1 MSMLFSVL
9 LLIHFLAFATY
20 IGYLAV
26 LWPTRGAGP
35 RSKAGFIL
43 GITMLLTGI
52 MLVMLKYP
60 DVNYYKVVPKTAV
73 FFAVAGINMRFDKKD
88 LSKTAYYALIGLT
101 LLAGCIAIF
110 H

>member
-1 MSMLFSVL
+1 MLFSVL
-9 LLIHFLAFATY
+9 LLIHFLSFAIY

-35 RSKAGFIL
+35 RGKTGFIL
-43 GITMLLTGI
+43 GIILLLTGI
-52 MLVMLKYP
+52 LLVMLKYP
-60 DVNYYKVVPKTAV
+60 NINYYKIVPKTTI
-73 FFAVAGINMRFDKKD
+73 FLAVAGINGRFGEKD
-88 LSKTAYYALIGLT
+88 LSKRAYYTLIGLT

>member
-1 MSMLFSVL
+1 MKLFSVL

-35 RSKAGFIL
+35 RSKAGLIL
-43 GITMLLTGI
+43 GIILLLTGI
-52 MLVMLKYP
+52 LLVMLKYP
-60 DVNYYKVVPKTAV
+60 NVNYYKIVPKTVIFLVIAV
-73 FFAVAGINMRFDKKD
+73 INILFGQKD
-88 LSKTAYYALIGLT
+88 LPKTTYYALLGLT

>member
-1 MSMLFSVL
+1 MLFSVL

-26 LWPTRGAGP
+26 LWPTRGTGP
-35 RSKAGFIL
+35 RSKTGLIL
-43 GITMLLTGI
+43 GITLLLTGI
-52 MLVMLKYP
+52 FLVMLKYP
-60 DVNYYKVVPKTAV
+60 VVNYYKVVPKTV
-73 FFAVAGINMRFDKKD
+73 IFLSVTIINIRFGEKD
-88 LSKTAYYALIGLT
+88 LSKTAYYALLGLT

>member
-1 MSMLFSVL
+1 MLFSVL

-26 LWPTRGAGP
+26 LWPTRGTGA
-35 RSKAGFIL
+35 RSKAGLIL
-43 GITMLLTGI
+43 GIILLLTGI
-52 MLVMLKYP
+52 LLVMLKYP
-60 DVNYYKVVPKTAV
+60 DVNYYKIVPKTAV
-73 FFAVAGINMRFDKKD
+73 FLIVTMINIRFGQKD
-88 LSKTAYYALIGLT
+88 LTKTAYYALLGFT

>member
-1 MSMLFSVL
+1 MLFSVL

-20 IGYLAV
+20 IGHLAV

-35 RSKAGFIL
+35 RSKTGLIL
-43 GITMLLTGI
+43 GITLLLTGVL
-52 MLVMLKYP
+52 LVFLKYP
-60 DVNYYKVVPKTAV
+60 NVNYYKVVPKTAI
-73 FFAVAGINMRFDKKD
+73 FLAVTTINIRFEGKD
-88 LSKTAYYALIGLT
+88 LSKTAYFALLGLT